1 MEIKNIVVGAL
12 QTNCYF
18 LYNKEEL
25 VVVDPGGEG
34 ERILE
39 EIEKI
44 NLPVKYIINTHS
56 HFDHNTE
63 NGYLEDK
70 TKATILNKLKEGD
83 IIEIREER
91 LRVIHTPGHT
101 KDSVCLLGEGFL
113 IGGDVLFE
121 NGYGR
126 TDLPSGSEKE
136 MEETLKRLKN
146 EVSDNCVVYPGHG
159 RSFLMKE
166 WDY

>member
-12 QTNCYF
+12 QTNCYL

-25 VVVDPGGEG
+25 VVIDPGAEG
-34 ERILE
+34 EKILK
-39 EIEKI
+39 EIEKV
-44 NLPVKYIINTHS
+44 NLPIKYIINTHS

-63 NGYLEDK
+63 NNYLENE
-70 TKATILNKLKEGD
+70 TKATILNNLKGGD
-83 IIEIREER
+83 IIEIGEDR

-101 KDSVCLLGEGFL
+101 KDSICLIGEGFL

-126 TDLPSGSEKE
+126 TDLSGGSEEE
-136 MEETLKRLKN
+136 MEKTLKRLKN
-146 EVSDNCVVYPGHG
+146 EIPDNYIVYPGHG
-159 RSFLMKE
+159 GSFLMKK